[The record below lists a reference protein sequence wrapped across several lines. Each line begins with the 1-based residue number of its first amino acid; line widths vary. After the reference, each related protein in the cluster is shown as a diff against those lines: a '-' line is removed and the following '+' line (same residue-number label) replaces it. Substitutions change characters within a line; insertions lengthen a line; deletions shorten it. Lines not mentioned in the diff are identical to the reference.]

1 MPVSLRKMETWHC
14 KGQQGGIVMLHF
26 FFVTLGCHFHIN
38 VRKYDVCFLHL
49 KLPISCWSKDRA
61 HPYLGYAVLVNDR
74 NLHCHINNMWSVRF
88 DPSGSTVFT
97 STIFRSTV
105 RRNFNCIPG
114 YPDKTKV
121 STFPYIGF
129 LGGTMKESSCH
140 CRRHKKHGFNPGVRK
155 IPWSR
160 KWWHTPVFLPGK
172 FQEVGNMVVN
182 RVAESDTSEH
192 THTWL
197 NLSILRLNHFSQTQN
212 RYFG

>member
-49 KLPISCWSKDRA
+49 KLPISCWNKDRA

-74 NLHCHINNMWSVRF
+74 NLHCHINNVWSVRF

-121 STFPYIGF
+121 
-129 LGGTMKESSCH
+129 
-140 CRRHKKHGFNPGVRK
+140 KHISVHRLPR
-155 IPWSR
+155 
-160 KWWHTPVFLPGK
+160 WHNERILLSL
-172 FQEVGNMVVN
+172 QETQET
-182 RVAESDTSEH
+182 RVQSWGQEDPLE
-192 THTWL
+192 
-197 NLSILRLNHFSQTQN
+197 
-212 RYFG
+212 